1 MYCFLPCILSWWGSR
16 PFREEIYSY
25 IKLFVRCMI
34 AWPQKVIGLLP
45 KAREKVVDPFQNVH
59 LNLSATA
66 TLGTNES
73 GLYKKVA
80 SVESFIKGSQCMD
93 YLSAK
98 TKKVAISGGSTVVR
112 VTGSIQVSRKL
123 PTYPSPNPTVFPKWE
138 VSVNVGL
145 REG

>member
-1 MYCFLPCILSWWGSR
+1 
-16 PFREEIYSY
+16 
-25 IKLFVRCMI
+25 MI

-45 KAREKVVDPFQNVH
+45 KAREKAVDPFQKVH

-66 TLGTNES
+66 TLGTDES

-98 TKKVAISGGSTVVR
+98 TKKVAVSGGSTAVR
-112 VTGSIQVSRKL
+112 VTGSIQVSGKL

-138 VSVNVGL
+138 VSVNVSL

>member
-1 MYCFLPCILSWWGSR
+1 MYCFLPCILSWWGSH
-16 PFREEIYSY
+16 PFKEEICSY

-45 KAREKVVDPFQNVH
+45 KAREKAVDPFQKVH
-59 LNLSATA
+59 LNLSATS

-98 TKKVAISGGSTVVR
+98 TKKVAVSGGSTAVR
-112 VTGSIQVSRKL
+112 VTGSIQVSGKL

>member
-1 MYCFLPCILSWWGSR
+1 MYCFLPCILSWWESR
-16 PFREEIYSY
+16 PFKEKIYSY

-34 AWPQKVIGLLP
+34 AWPQKVTGLLP
-45 KAREKVVDPFQNVH
+45 KAREKVVDPFQKVH
-59 LNLSATA
+59 LNLSTTA
-66 TLGTNES
+66 TLGTDES

-80 SVESFIKGSQCMD
+80 TVESFIKGSQCMD

-98 TKKVAISGGSTVVR
+98 TKKVAVSRGSTAVR
-112 VTGSIQVSRKL
+112 VTGSIQVSGKL

>member
-1 MYCFLPCILSWWGSR
+1 
-16 PFREEIYSY
+16 
-25 IKLFVRCMI
+25 MI

-45 KAREKVVDPFQNVH
+45 KAREKVVDPFQKVH

-66 TLGTNES
+66 TLGTDES

-93 YLSAK
+93 YLSVK
-98 TKKVAISGGSTVVR
+98 TKKVAVSGGSTADR
-112 VTGSIQVSRKL
+112 VTGSIQVSGKL

-138 VSVNVGL
+138 VSVKVGL

>member
-1 MYCFLPCILSWWGSR
+1 MYCFLPWILSWWGSR
-16 PFREEIYSY
+16 PFKEEIYSY
-25 IKLFVRCMI
+25 IKLFVRWMI

-45 KAREKVVDPFQNVH
+45 KAREKVVDPFQKVH

-66 TLGTNES
+66 TLGTDES

-80 SVESFIKGSQCMD
+80 SVESFIKGSQCMN

-98 TKKVAISGGSTVVR
+98 TKKVAVSRGSTAVR
-112 VTGSIQVSRKL
+112 VTGSIQVSGKL
-123 PTYPSPNPTVFPKWE
+123 PTSPSPNPTVFPKWE
-138 VSVNVGL
+138 VSVNVSL

>member
-1 MYCFLPCILSWWGSR
+1 MYCFLPCILSWWGSH
-16 PFREEIYSY
+16 PFKEEICSY

-45 KAREKVVDPFQNVH
+45 KAREKVVDPFQKVH

-66 TLGTNES
+66 TLGTDES

-98 TKKVAISGGSTVVR
+98 TKKVAVSGGLTAVR
-112 VTGSIQVSRKL
+112 VTGSIQVSGKL

>member
-1 MYCFLPCILSWWGSR
+1 MYCFLPCILSCWGSS
-16 PFREEIYSY
+16 PFKEEIYSY

-45 KAREKVVDPFQNVH
+45 KAREKVVDPFQKVH
-59 LNLSATA
+59 LNLSTTA
-66 TLGTNES
+66 TLGTDES
-73 GLYKKVA
+73 GLYKKVTT
-80 SVESFIKGSQCMD
+80 VESFIKGSQCMD

-98 TKKVAISGGSTVVR
+98 TKKVAVSRGSTAVR
-112 VTGSIQVSRKL
+112 VTGSIQVSGKL